1 MRLFVHDF
9 GGYPFPIELSRAL
22 ARRGHTV
29 LHGYCASLQT
39 TPTGPLAPRP
49 DDAPSLTI
57 EPIRL
62 ARPLEKYRFVTRWRQ
77 ENEYGRLLQRT
88 VHRFQ
93 PEVVLSGNTPLD
105 AQRALQRACRATGS
119 RVVYWVQDL
128 LGVAAD
134 RILRRRLPG
143 VGHLVG
149 RYYLGLER
157 RLLHQSDAAVLIT
170 EDFRPILHRY
180 GVPDDR
186 LHVVENWA
194 PLDDITPR
202 PRRNAWAERHG
213 LADRRCLLYAGTLA
227 LKHNP
232 DLLLQLAL
240 HVRDQ
245 PDVRVVVVSQGPG
258 ADWLREQKTRHGLDN
273 LLLLGFQPFEAMP
286 DVFASADVLVALL
299 EPDAGVFSVPSKV
312 LAYLCAARPVLLA
325 VPPENLAARI
335 VRREAAGLTVPPT
348 DATAFIRAAETLL
361 QDPDRRETM
370 GRNARAYA
378 EQAFDVEDITD
389 TFERVLR
396 DCLQG

>member
-1 MRLFVHDF
+1 MRLFIHDF

-39 TPTGPLAPRP
+39 TPSGPLTPRA
-49 DDAPSLTI
+49 DDPASLTI
-57 EPIRL
+57 EGLHL

-77 ENEYGRLLQRT
+77 ENEYGRLLQKT
-88 VHRFQ
+88 IHRFQ
-93 PEVVLSGNTPLD
+93 PDVVLSGNNPLD
-105 AQRALQRACRATGS
+105 AQRALYKACRSAGS
-119 RVVYWVQDL
+119 RTVYWVQDL

-134 RILRRRLPG
+134 RILRRKLPG

-157 RLLHQSDAAVLIT
+157 RLLRQSDAAVLIT
-170 EDFRPILHRY
+170 EDFRPLMHQY
-180 GVPDDR
+180 GLADDR
-186 LHVVENWA
+186 LHVIENWG
-194 PLDDITPR
+194 PLHEIPVR

-213 LADRRCLLYAGTLA
+213 LTDKHCLLYSGTLA

-240 HVRDQ
+240 HFRGR
-245 PDVRVVVVSQGPG
+245 PDVRVVVVSQGLG
-258 ADWLREQKTRHGLDN
+258 ADWLHEQQTRHGLDN

-286 DVFASADVLVALL
+286 AVLASADVLVAIL

-335 VRREAAGLTVPPT
+335 VTRHDAGLTVPPT
-348 DATAFIRAAETLL
+348 DTTAFVQAAEALL
-361 QDPDRRETM
+361 QDADRRETM
-370 GRNARAYA
+370 GGNARAYA
-378 EQAFDVEDITD
+378 ERTFAIDTIAD
-389 TFERVLR
+389 TFEHVLR
-396 DCLQG
+396 SALS